1 MIIGYET
8 FSQTGGNIT
17 AVGGSGA
24 NPGSGG
30 AGGVSH
36 TSSPQMPFG
45 SVGGNGGIG
54 GSGIKNAVKLN
65 REIRIGDPFQ

>member
-8 FSQTGGNIT
+8 LSQTGGNIT

-30 AGGVSH
+30 AGGASDPNY
-36 TSSPQMPFG
+36 SPPMPG

-54 GSGIKNAVKLN
+54 GNGVKNAVKLN